1 MNIIGVDCATNPKK
15 VGVAMGKFIDGKC
28 ELLSAQQG
36 TTWSSLVQQ
45 INVCLPCEG
54 SALLALDA
62 PLGWPDTLG
71 KVLAKHVAG
80 CVIEEEPNIMFR
92 RMTDR
97 FIESKIGKRPFDVG
111 ADRIARTARAALE
124 LLSKVRKESGHRIP
138 LAWNPGKQEE
148 VVAIEVYPAAT
159 LTAYGLPNTRYKDRK
174 DVQQRKKIIDGLS
187 EHMQLPTD
195 TQSMEDSDHVLDA
208 AVCVLAGKDF
218 LISTAIPPENNIM
231 AEKEGWI
238 WVRPLCKKS

>member
-1 MNIIGVDCATNPKK
+1 MNIIGVDCATDPKK
-15 VGVAMGKFIDGKC
+15 VGIAMGKFIDGKC
-28 ELLSAQQG
+28 ELLSAQRG

-45 INVCLPCEG
+45 INGCLLGEG
-54 SALLALDA
+54 SAMLALDA
-62 PLGWPDTLG
+62 PLGWPDALG

-80 CVIEEEPNIMFR
+80 CVIEKEPNLMFR
-92 RMTDR
+92 RTTDR
-97 FIESKIGKRPFDVG
+97 FIKSKIGKQPLDVG

-124 LLSKVRKESGHRIP
+124 LLSKVRKASGHRIP

-159 LTAYGLPNTRYKDRK
+159 LTAYGLPNTGYKDRK
-174 DVQQRKKIIDGLS
+174 GVQQRKKIIDGLA

-195 TQSMEDSDHVLDA
+195 TQSMEDSDDALDA

-218 LISTAIPPENNIM
+218 LISNAIPPENNIM